1 MSDFTRPTGGGRGVT
16 HSVRVQPPRSM
27 KAITGEVEA
36 LLDGLDEGS
45 RRSGALLASELVA
58 QVVGRAPGSQS
69 GRVELTVQLRDDA
82 VRLEATGPV
91 APTAKAAARHDAVP
105 TDPFA
110 DWGWF
115 ILDRLSDR
123 WGMGGDARRDI
134 WAEIR

>member
-45 RRSGALLASELVA
+45 RRSGALLAIELVA

-69 GRVELTVQLRDDA
+69 GRFELTVQLPA
-82 VRLEATGPV
+82 HTATSGG
-91 APTAKAAARHDAVP
+91 AP
-105 TDPFA
+105 
-110 DWGWF
+110 
-115 ILDRLSDR
+115 
-123 WGMGGDARRDI
+123 
-134 WAEIR
+134 